1 MDVVLGAVVWLRVF
15 LFARA
20 SVATEILALRQQLAV
35 LQRQSKRIQ
44 LRDRDRLF
52 WIFLKR
58 FWPDWRKALLVV
70 QPETVVR
77 WHRRGFRYYW
87 RWKSRPKGGRGTELA
102 MLRAD
107 FFIPQRDG
115 SQ

>member
-35 LQRQSKRIQ
+35 LQRQSKRPQ

-87 RWKSRPKGGRGTELA
+87 RWKSRPKGVCLPKTHPCYSVTTYVDSLK
-102 MLRAD
+102 
-107 FFIPQRDG
+107 P
-115 SQ
+115 